1 MTIQEHAKAR
11 YEANI
16 PIKGHINL
24 DTDPRDWKLEILEEL
39 ADAWNYLDYLADTHS
54 EKPDYKEVL
63 KKTAY
68 SQVLLSQIY
77 DLIKTI

>member
-1 MTIQEHAKAR
+1 MTIREHAKAR

-16 PIKGHINL
+16 PTKGHINL
-24 DTDPRDWKLEILEEL
+24 DTDPRNWADETLEEL
-39 ADAWNYLDYLADTHS
+39 ADAWNYLDYLADTHQDK
-54 EKPDYKEVL
+54 EDYKEVL

-77 DLIKTI
+77 DLIK

>member
-1 MTIQEHAKAR
+1 MTIQEHAKTR

-16 PIKGHINL
+16 PTKGHINL
-24 DTDPRDWKLEILEEL
+24 ATDPRNWANETLEEL
-39 ADAWNYLDYLADTHS
+39 ADAWNYLDYLADI
-54 EKPDYKEVL
+54 KQNKEVL

-77 DLIKTI
+77 DLIKSI